1 MCPSMTYSPLCEYVS
16 SEIQVCAGVHTQ
28 PQKYKG
34 GKKKI
39 SKLVGN
45 NLLFIFP
52 ELAKKMGIDIHEF
65 I

>member
-34 GKKKI
+34 GKK
-39 SKLVGN
+39 
-45 NLLFIFP
+45 NL
-52 ELAKKMGIDIHEF
+52 KTSRK
-65 I
+65 